1 MDTIGFWIAAP
12 IVAGC
17 KPRNADFSVIYE
29 QGDPHDRGIS
39 FAPLEPTAGLISDR
53 FPRVMTGSTS
63 TIHAPAAR
71 TWTRWWKPA
80 LPLAVVSALL
90 CLGVANI
97 AARATWREVE
107 DGVLWLQRDNGVV
120 AGEIASGS
128 AASRVGVEPG
138 DVLLAVDDK
147 PVEQVADVVRALHTG
162 EDGSSL
168 RYTLLRLGTREVV
181 DVRLAPVPSGAG
193 ALYFLLASVGIFSL
207 LVGGAVRLRRP
218 RDPATLHF
226 LWLSVAFFGVFTFS
240 FSGRLDKLDWIF
252 YWGDVVSILL
262 LPPLFL
268 HFALVFPDRPSRW
281 TGGALRRTLV
291 PLFYVPAAV
300 LGVAHVIAVSRAGS
314 NAVVF
319 TSVIAV
325 LDRIQLLYLAACFVG
340 GLAVFIR
347 ALGEVRSITA
357 RRQLRWIAWGTAF
370 GAAPFAVVYAVP
382 FALGIDPSLPM
393 GLSAI
398 PLSLIP
404 LAYACAIVR
413 YRLMDVEVIVKRALV
428 YAAALSAIVAIYAV
442 LLQSVEKLF
451 LRGED
456 EHNWVIAFLATL
468 VAVLLAPPVKEAVQ
482 NILDRAFYR
491 DRYDYRRALVGFA
504 RDLNS
509 DLDLHRLS
517 ERLVS
522 RVMET
527 LLVDRMS
534 LMLSDEA
541 VPQFASIRHSGFRDG
556 EPPAILQRSGLG
568 LKLADGHIVA
578 LDDPMAVSR
587 FAAEEIEF
595 WRDVG
600 LYYFVPCVAKEGT
613 IAVLALGRKDTGEP
627 LNSEDMALLSAVAG
641 QIATAL
647 ENARLYRQLHLKALE
662 LDRLRTFNENILESL
677 DDGLL
682 VVDLNDRIVRWNSA
696 LEQLYG
702 ITRAEAAG
710 RPFDALFDAP
720 FIEAIRAAR
729 RDAPYGTTL
738 SRMPLTARG
747 LAADRKL
754 LVNVAV
760 VPLRSADTSG
770 TVTVGTIVII
780 EDITSRVH
788 LEEQL
793 QISEKMASIGL
804 LAAGVAHEV
813 NTPLTGI
820 SSFTQMLLDGADP
833 NDHKTRLLEK
843 IERQTFRAA
852 KIVNS
857 LLNLSRP
864 VSAGASELAPVD
876 LNAVVTDVLSLLEHQ
891 FEMAK
896 IKVRREF
903 CERPAVVMGIEH
915 KLQQVFLNLFLNAR
929 DAMPS
934 GGWLSIGTRFDG
946 DRVVAEVS
954 DTGSGVPSEHLGRIY
969 DPFFTTKAIGQ
980 GTGLG
985 LSITYGIVRE
995 HDGTIKCES
1004 VVGHGTTFILGFPQ
1018 APAAE
1023 RPAREAAGG

>member
-1 MDTIGFWIAAP
+1 
-12 IVAGC
+12 
-17 KPRNADFSVIYE
+17 
-29 QGDPHDRGIS
+29 
-39 FAPLEPTAGLISDR
+39 
-53 FPRVMTGSTS
+53 MTGVRPTVY
-63 TIHAPAAR
+63 APAVRSWAH
-71 TWTRWWKPA
+71 WWKPA
-80 LPLAVVSALL
+80 LPLLVVSALL

-107 DGVLWLQRDNGVV
+107 DGVLWVLRDEGVV
-120 AGEIASGS
+120 AGEIAAGS
-128 AASRVGVEPG
+128 AAAEVGVRPG
-138 DVLLAVDDK
+138 DVLLAIDDR
-147 PVEQVADVVRALHTG
+147 PVQQVSDVVQAMHAGDEGT
-162 EDGSSL
+162 SL
-168 RYTLLRLGTREVV
+168 RYTLLRLGTREIV
-181 DVRLAPVPSGAG
+181 DVRLAPLPHRAG
-193 ALYFLLASVGIFSL
+193 AVYFLLAAVGVFTL

-226 LWLSVAFFGVFTFS
+226 FWLSVAFFGVFTFS
-240 FSGRLDKLDWIF
+240 FSGRLDKLDWAF
-252 YWGDVVSILL
+252 YWGDIVSILL

-268 HFALVFPDRPSRW
+268 HFSLVFPERPRRW
-281 TGGALRRTLV
+281 TAGGVGRRLV
-291 PLFYVPAAV
+291 PLFYVPALLIGAAQV
-300 LGVAHVIAVSRAGS
+300 VAFARAGT
-314 NAVVF
+314 NAAVF
-319 TSVIAV
+319 ASVIAA
-325 LDRIQLLYLAACFVG
+325 LDRIQTLYLAMCFIG
-340 GLAVFIR
+340 GLAVLTR

-357 RRQLRWIAWGTAF
+357 RRQLRWIAWGTAL
-370 GAAPFAVVYAVP
+370 GAGPFAVGYAVP
-382 FALGIDPSLPM
+382 YALSADPSVPM

-442 LLQSVEKLF
+442 LLQVVEKVL

-509 DLDLHRLS
+509 DLDLHRLA

-522 RVMET
+522 RVVET

-534 LMLSDEA
+534 LMLSDES
-541 VPQFASIRHSGFRDG
+541 VPQFASIRHSGFGDS
-556 EPPAILQRSGLG
+556 EPPAILHRSGLG
-568 LKLADGHIVA
+568 LKLAEGRILA

-595 WRDVG
+595 WRDAG

-662 LDRLRTFNENILESL
+662 LDRLRAFNENILESL

-682 VVDLNDRIVRWNSA
+682 VVDLNDRVVRWNTA

-702 ITRAEAAG
+702 ISRAEATG
-710 RPFDALFDAP
+710 RPFDTLFDAP
-720 FIEAIRAAR
+720 FVEAIRAAR

-738 SRMPLTARG
+738 SRIPLKGRG
-747 LAADRKL
+747 AADERKL
-754 LVNVAV
+754 LVNAAV
-760 VPLRSADTSG
+760 VPLRSADGAS
-770 TVTVGTIVII
+770 TVTVGSIIII

-820 SSFTQMLLDGADP
+820 SSFTQMLLEGADP
-833 NDHKTRLLEK
+833 NDHRTRLLEK

-857 LLNLSRP
+857 LLTLSRP
-864 VSAGASELAPVD
+864 VASGGAERTPVD
-876 LNAVVTDVLSLLEHQ
+876 LNAVITDVLSLLEHQ
-891 FEMAK
+891 FEIAK
-896 IKVRREF
+896 IKVRRDLAAE
-903 CERPAVVMGIEH
+903 PPLVIGTEH

-929 DAMPS
+929 DAMPK
-934 GGWLSIGTRFDG
+934 GGWLSIATRREG
-946 DRVVAEVS
+946 SRVVAEVS
-954 DTGSGVPSEHLGRIY
+954 DTGSGIPSEHIARIY

-985 LSITYGIVRE
+985 LSISYGIVRE
-995 HDGTIKCES
+995 HDGVINCES
-1004 VVGHGTTFILGFPQ
+1004 SIGQGTKFILGFPQ
-1018 APAAE
+1018 APAAD
-1023 RPAREAAGG
+1023 RQVRGAARG

>member
-1 MDTIGFWIAAP
+1 M
-12 IVAGC
+12 AGG
-17 KPRNADFSVIYE
+17 P
-29 QGDPHDRGIS
+29 
-39 FAPLEPTAGLISDR
+39 
-53 FPRVMTGSTS
+53 S
-63 TIHAPAAR
+63 TIHAEASR
-71 TWTRWWKPA
+71 TWARWWSPA
-80 LPLAVVSALL
+80 LPLVVVSALL

-107 DGVLWLQRDNGVV
+107 DGVLWLQRDASVV
-120 AGEIASGS
+120 AGEIAGGS
-128 AASRVGVEPG
+128 AAAHVGVKPG
-138 DVLLAVDDK
+138 DVLLAIDDQ
-147 PVEQVADVVRALHTG
+147 PVEQVADVTRALHAG
-162 EDGSSL
+162 EEGSSL

-193 ALYFLLASVGIFSL
+193 ALYFLLAAVGIFSL
-207 LVGGAVRLRRP
+207 LVGGFVRLRRP

-226 LWLSVAFFGVFTFS
+226 FWLSVAFFGVFTFS
-240 FSGRLDKLDWIF
+240 FSGRLDKLDWVF

-268 HFALVFPDRPSRW
+268 HFSLVFPERPRRRW
-281 TGGALRRTLV
+281 TSGGRERIVL
-291 PLFYVPAAV
+291 PLFYVPAVILFA
-300 LGVAHVIAVSRAGS
+300 AHVVALAKASSDAATFTR
-314 NAVVF
+314 VVG
-319 TSVIAV
+319 A
-325 LDRIQLLYLAACFVG
+325 LDRIQPLYLAVCFIG
-340 GLAVFIR
+340 GLAMLLR
-347 ALGEVRSITA
+347 ALGEIRSITA

-370 GAAPFAVVYAVP
+370 GAAPFALGYALP
-382 FALGIDPSLPM
+382 FAMGIDPSLPM
-393 GLSAI
+393 ELSAI

-413 YRLMDVEVIVKRALV
+413 YRLLDVEVIVKRGLV

-442 LLQSVEKLF
+442 LLQAVEKLF

-509 DLDLHRLS
+509 DLDLHRLA

-534 LMLSDEA
+534 LMLADES
-541 VPQFASIRHSGFRDG
+541 VPQFASIRHSGFGDG
-556 EPPAILQRSGLG
+556 EPPAILHRSGLG
-568 LKLADGHIVA
+568 LKLGEGRTVA

-587 FAAEEIEF
+587 FAVEEIEF
-595 WRDVG
+595 WRDAS

-613 IAVLALGRKDTGEP
+613 IAVLALGRKSTGEP
-627 LNSEDMALLSAVAG
+627 LTSEDTALLAAVAG

-647 ENARLYRQLHLKALE
+647 ENARLYRQLHLKAVE
-662 LDRLRTFNENILESL
+662 LDRLRAFNENILESL

-682 VVDLNDRIVRWNSA
+682 VVDLNDRVVRWNTA

-702 ITRAEAAG
+702 VSRGEAVG
-710 RPFDALFDAP
+710 RTFDALFDAP
-720 FIEAIRAAR
+720 FTEAIRAAR
-729 RDAPYGTTL
+729 RDSPVGATL
-738 SRMPLTARG
+738 SRMPLTGRG
-747 LAADRKL
+747 EASDRRL
-754 LVNVAV
+754 LVNAAV
-760 VPLRSADTSG
+760 VPLRSVEAAGSI
-770 TVTVGTIVII
+770 TVGTIVII

-864 VSAGASELAPVD
+864 VPSGPSEQALVD
-876 LNAVVTDVLSLLEHQ
+876 INAVIADVLSLLEHQ
-891 FEMAK
+891 FELSN
-896 IKVRREF
+896 IKVRRELA
-903 CERPAVVMGIEH
+903 ELPVTVMGAEH

-929 DAMPS
+929 DAMPK
-934 GGWLSIGTRFDG
+934 GGWLSITTRSEG
-946 DRVVAEVS
+946 GRVVAEVS
-954 DTGSGVPSEHLGRIY
+954 DTGSGIPSEHLGRIY

-995 HDGTIKCES
+995 HDGSIKCES
-1004 VVGHGTTFILGFPQ
+1004 VVGQGTTFILGFPQ

-1023 RPAREAAGG
+1023 RPAREAARG